1 MGKIRSTLAKVGING
16 FFFALIF
23 MVVLAYVFPQFG
35 EEEGILPLGEVTDIG
50 VFLIFFFY
58 GVKLSPA
65 QLRLGLSNY
74 KLHLLIQTSTFI
86 IFPMVIIL
94 AHALIGS
101 EENPY
106 LWLGVFYLAALPSTV
121 SSSVVMVSIAGGNLP
136 AAIFNASVSSLIGI
150 LITPLWMSVFMD
162 VTGGGSDL
170 SSTVVKLSLQ
180 ILLPVILG
188 FLLHKPL
195 GSYVVKHQKTL
206 KYFDQAIILLI
217 VYTAFAESFAKEMF
231 AGNSFWDFMTIGGA
245 MLLLFIFMMA
255 VMWFISTRMGFV
267 LPDTITVLFCGSKK
281 SLVQGAVMG
290 KVLFPDPLIFGIV
303 LLPLM
308 MYHSL
313 QLLLGSAI
321 AERFALQTKL
331 KKGSVG

>member
-1 MGKIRSTLAKVGING
+1 MGKIKSTLAKVGING

-23 MVVLAYVFPQFG
+23 MVVLAYLFPQFG
-35 EEEGILPLGEVTDIG
+35 EEGGILPLGEVTDIG

-74 KLHLLIQTSTFI
+74 KLHLLIQASTFI
-86 IFPMVIIL
+86 IFPVVIIV
-94 AHALIGS
+94 AHVLFGS
-101 EENPY
+101 NDDPY

-150 LITPLWMSVFMD
+150 LITPMWMSVFMD

-170 SSTVVKLSLQ
+170 SSTIGKLSVQ
-180 ILLPVILG
+180 ILIPVILG
-188 FLLHKPL
+188 FLFHKRL
-195 GSYVVKHQKTL
+195 GEFVLRNQKKL
-206 KYFDQAIILLI
+206 KYFDQVIILLI
-217 VYTAFAESFAKEMF
+217 VYTAFAESFAKELF
-231 AGNSFWDFMTIGGA
+231 AGNSFWDFMAIGGA

-255 VMWFISTRMGFV
+255 VMWFISTKLGFP

-290 KVLFPDPLIFGIV
+290 KVLFPDPLIFGMV

-321 AERFALQTKL
+321 AERFALHTHL
-331 KKGSVG
+331 KESSVR

>member
-23 MVVLAYVFPQFG
+23 MVVLAYIFPQFG
-35 EEEGILPLGEVTDIG
+35 EEDGILPLGRVTDIG

-58 GVKLSPA
+58 GVKLSPT

-74 KLHLLIQTSTFI
+74 KLHLLIQASTFI
-86 IFPMVIIL
+86 IFPLVIIITHSL
-94 AHALIGS
+94 MGS
-101 EENPY
+101 DDDPY

-150 LITPLWMSVFMD
+150 IITPLWMSVFMD
-162 VTGGGSDL
+162 MTGEGSDL
-170 SSTVVKLSLQ
+170 SATIFKLSVQ

-188 FLLHKPL
+188 FLLHKRLAEFVL
-195 GSYVVKHQKTL
+195 GNLKTL
-206 KYFDQAIILLI
+206 KFFDQAIILLI

-231 AGNSFWDFMTIGGA
+231 SGQSFWDFITIGGA
-245 MLLLFIFMMA
+245 MVVLFIFMMV
-255 VMWFISTRMGFV
+255 VMWLISKKLGFS

-313 QLLLGSAI
+313 QLLIGSAI
-321 AERFALQTKL
+321 AERFALQTSKES
-331 KKGSVG
+331 SVR